1 VAARSTGSTM
11 EIYSPRSYSQMLMS
25 WASSPGIRRS
35 MQSNRPRN
43 TLPEI
48 TLRSALHR
56 SGLRFRK
63 HVRPLPGLRCEVDI
77 AFPKQKLAVFVDGC
91 WWHSCP
97 QHGMIPK
104 TNVDFW
110 TQKLQRT
117 QERDLKNTLAL
128 EDSGW
133 SVLRVWEHLGPE
145 DAVNEIISRLTM
157 LASSGT

>member
-1 VAARSTGSTM
+1 
-11 EIYSPRSYSQMLMS
+11 
-25 WASSPGIRRS
+25 

-63 HVRPLPGLRCEVDI
+63 HVRPLAALRCEVDI

-117 QERDLKNTLAL
+117 QERDLRNTLVL
-128 EDSGW
+128 EASGW

-145 DAVNEIISRLTM
+145 DAVKKIISRLTM